1 MQFEIQD
8 ILHLSLHSAEHNTQL
23 CRSYDVKN
31 LQTAANTLHVNSTPP
46 RSQIQQSLLK
56 VWNQRSNIHS
66 LINAQR
72 RKISWLNFSSWA
84 AASSSKQQ
92 QQAAQCLKV
101 ISCIR
106 PAYSLSLVGEK
117 HRRPKACFCIS
128 FTKAARPGRQS
139 VRLLGVTRALLSGK
153 CW

>member
-56 VWNQRSNIHS
+56 VWSQPGNIHS
-66 LINAQR
+66 LIKAQR

-84 AASSSKQQ
+84 TAASSTVFKGYQLYPSSLLSLSSLREAPPAKS
-92 QQAAQCLKV
+92 LLLYFFHK
-101 ISCIR
+101 SR
-106 PAYSLSLVGEK
+106 PAWQAICAITRRYSSAAVGQVL
-117 HRRPKACFCIS
+117 I
-128 FTKAARPGRQS
+128 T
-139 VRLLGVTRALLSGK
+139 
-153 CW
+153 